1 MSLRAMQAFM
11 LVLVLAPAAAG
22 APVADYIGKPVV
34 SVTLQIEGREA
45 QDQVLIALIETRV
58 GRPLS
63 MAEVRESIVHL
74 FGLGRFQD
82 IQVDA
87 SLAAG
92 GVALVYELVPLHLVE
107 RLEFRGNLGLSE
119 SVLRRAV
126 VERFGAAP
134 AIGRATAAA
143 ERLEELYR
151 DSGYLAARL
160 VPRAEVEHAPERTIL
175 VFEANAGPRARI
187 ADIEIQGMP
196 LGILQRTR
204 LLDRLDVQS
213 GGYYERAALDR
224 RLDEYVA
231 QLRSQGYYEAR
242 SSHAVSV
249 REGGQAIDLVVRIE
263 AGPHVTVSFEGDPL
277 PDDQRTEL
285 VPIEREGSA
294 DEDLLEDSARRITEF
309 LNEQGYWRARVDHA
323 RTPTD
328 NELQIVFKVRRG
340 RQYLVGSVQIGG
352 GGNQAI
358 PLSELQALI
367 ELKPGEPFVESRF
380 DADAARVRELYL
392 RRGFANVKVDPAVNE
407 PAPADPAS
415 PSRVVVPTITIH
427 EDVRTRVG
435 SIAITGNTAV
445 SEGTLR
451 GVMAL
456 TPGVPFYRPQ
466 LALDREAVLLEY
478 LNRGYQNAAI
488 EIETQL
494 GPDRTSADLV
504 VKVREG
510 PQFTVDHVIVVG
522 NRRTSAATIEREL
535 ALRPGDPL
543 SLSGIVE
550 SQRRLGALGLFRR
563 VRIAE
568 IAHTGGARH
577 DLVVTVEEAPATTIG
592 YGGGLE
598 AGARLRRGGE
608 GAGRAEERLEFAPR
622 GFFEIGRRNL
632 WGTARSIDLF
642 TRISVRPKDAPD
654 DPARDGR
661 GVGFSEYRVIGT
673 YREPRAFGWNADGV
687 IIAFLEQ
694 AIRSSFN
701 LNRRGVS
708 AELTRRLARGL
719 SISGRYGYDQ
729 NRLFDERFNQAD
741 KPLIDRLFPE
751 VSLSSVSSAL
761 VRDTRDDPVDPIR
774 GELLSVDGE
783 LAARRIG
790 SEVGFVRTFL
800 QGFVYRRLPGTRR
813 AVVATGARL
822 GLASGFSR
830 EVVRLDEQGR
840 PIVGPGGSPL
850 VDIVDEIPASERF
863 FAGGDSTVRGFAHD
877 RLGTPATIDQDGF
890 PKGGNALVVL
900 NAELRVPV
908 WRDLGAVAFLDAG
921 NVYARANDLD
931 LGEIRGGIGFGVRY
945 RSPVGPIRVDL
956 GFKLDRRDREGRA
969 EVHVSIGQAF

>member
-1 MSLRAMQAFM
+1 MGLRAMQAFM

-160 VPRAEVEHAPERTIL
+160 VPRAEVEHDPERTIL

-204 LLDRLDVQS
+204 LLDRLDLQS

-224 RLDEYVA
+224 RLDEYVV

-340 RQYLVGSVQIGG
+340 RQYLVGRVQIGG

-358 PLSELQALI
+358 PLS
-367 ELKPGEPFVESRF
+367 
-380 DADAARVRELYL
+380 
-392 RRGFANVKVDPAVNE
+392 
-407 PAPADPAS
+407 
-415 PSRVVVPTITIH
+415 
-427 EDVRTRVG
+427 
-435 SIAITGNTAV
+435 
-445 SEGTLR
+445 
-451 GVMAL
+451 
-456 TPGVPFYRPQ
+456 
-466 LALDREAVLLEY
+466 
-478 LNRGYQNAAI
+478 
-488 EIETQL
+488 
-494 GPDRTSADLV
+494 
-504 VKVREG
+504 
-510 PQFTVDHVIVVG
+510 
-522 NRRTSAATIEREL
+522 
-535 ALRPGDPL
+535 
-543 SLSGIVE
+543 
-550 SQRRLGALGLFRR
+550 
-563 VRIAE
+563 
-568 IAHTGGARH
+568 
-577 DLVVTVEEAPATTIG
+577 
-592 YGGGLE
+592 
-598 AGARLRRGGE
+598 
-608 GAGRAEERLEFAPR
+608 
-622 GFFEIGRRNL
+622 
-632 WGTARSIDLF
+632 
-642 TRISVRPKDAPD
+642 
-654 DPARDGR
+654 
-661 GVGFSEYRVIGT
+661 
-673 YREPRAFGWNADGV
+673 
-687 IIAFLEQ
+687 
-694 AIRSSFN
+694 
-701 LNRRGVS
+701 
-708 AELTRRLARGL
+708 
-719 SISGRYGYDQ
+719 
-729 NRLFDERFNQAD
+729 
-741 KPLIDRLFPE
+741 
-751 VSLSSVSSAL
+751 
-761 VRDTRDDPVDPIR
+761 
-774 GELLSVDGE
+774 
-783 LAARRIG
+783 
-790 SEVGFVRTFL
+790 
-800 QGFVYRRLPGTRR
+800 
-813 AVVATGARL
+813 
-822 GLASGFSR
+822 
-830 EVVRLDEQGR
+830 
-840 PIVGPGGSPL
+840 
-850 VDIVDEIPASERF
+850 
-863 FAGGDSTVRGFAHD
+863 
-877 RLGTPATIDQDGF
+877 
-890 PKGGNALVVL
+890 
-900 NAELRVPV
+900 
-908 WRDLGAVAFLDAG
+908 
-921 NVYARANDLD
+921 
-931 LGEIRGGIGFGVRY
+931 
-945 RSPVGPIRVDL
+945 
-956 GFKLDRRDREGRA
+956 
-969 EVHVSIGQAF
+969 